1 MGALLL
7 RIAGPI
13 SNSYLLKGEKAVLV
27 DTGAPGDSR
36 RILAALRKHAV
47 APSDVRLILL
57 THGHSDHAGS
67 AAELREKLQCPIA
80 IHAADAGLAR
90 AGNSG
95 VLAVQTTL
103 GRVIRPFVNEPF
115 RSFEPDIEF
124 REALSL
130 EPYGIKGAV
139 VPTPGHTSGSSSVVL
154 AGGEAII
161 GDLLRGSLLWPNRA
175 RPHFFCNDPEQN
187 ARSIARLARLGLLR
201 CHPGHFGSFPGSEL
215 GRYLRTDGGELME
228 FSSETI

>member
-1 MGALLL
+1 MLL

-13 SNSYLLKGEKAVLV
+13 SNCYLLRGEKTVLV
-27 DTGAPGDSR
+27 DSGAPGDAP
-36 RILAALRKHAV
+36 RILSALKQHRI
-47 APSDVRLILL
+47 PPRDVRLIVL

-67 AAELREKLQCPIA
+67 AAELRERLQCPIA
-80 IHAADAGLAR
+80 LHAADAVLAR
-90 AGNSG
+90 TGNSG
-95 VLAVQTTL
+95 VLAVHTAL

-115 RSFEPDIEF
+115 QPFEPDIEF

-130 EPYGIKGAV
+130 EAYGIKGAV

-154 AGGEAII
+154 AAGEAII
-161 GDLLRGSLLWPNRA
+161 GDVLRGSLLWPNRA

-187 ARSIARLARLGLLR
+187 ARSIARLARQGLLR

-215 GRYLRTDGGELME
+215 GRYLTTDGGNLLE
-228 FSSETI
+228 FSSESI

>member
-1 MGALLL
+1 MLL

-13 SNSYLLKGEKAVLV
+13 SNCYLLRGEKAVLV
-27 DTGAPGDSR
+27 DTGAPGDAR
-36 RILAALRKHAV
+36 RILAAFKKYSVDA
-47 APSDVRLILL
+47 DEVRLIVL

-80 IHAADAGLAR
+80 IHAADAALAR

-95 VLAVQTTL
+95 VLAVQTAL

-115 RSFEPDIEF
+115 RPFEPDIEF

-154 AGGEAII
+154 AAGEAII
-161 GDLLRGSLLWPNRA
+161 GDVLRGSLLWPNRA

-187 ARSIARLARLGLLR
+187 ARSIARLARQGLLR

-215 GRYLRTDGGELME
+215 GRYLSTEGGSMLE
-228 FSSETI
+228 FSSESI

>member
-1 MGALLL
+1 MLL

-13 SNSYLLKGEKAVLV
+13 SNCYLLRGEKVVLV
-27 DTGAPGDSR
+27 DTGAPGDAR
-36 RILAALRKHAV
+36 RILAALKKYSV
-47 APSDVRLILL
+47 APSEVRLIVL
-57 THGHSDHAGS
+57 THGHSDHAGG
-67 AAELREKLQCPIA
+67 AAELRERLQCPIA
-80 IHAADAGLAR
+80 IHAADADLAR

-154 AGGEAII
+154 AAGEAII
-161 GDLLRGSLLWPNRA
+161 GDVLRGSLLWPNRA

-187 ARSIARLARLGLLR
+187 AHSIARLARQGLLR

-215 GRYLRTDGGELME
+215 GHYLSTEGGSLLE
-228 FSSETI
+228 FSSESI

>member
-1 MGALLL
+1 MLL

-13 SNSYLLKGEKAVLV
+13 SNCYLLRGEKAVLV
-27 DTGAPGDSR
+27 DTGAPGDAR
-36 RILAALRKHAV
+36 RILAAFKKHSVDA
-47 APSDVRLILL
+47 DEVRLIVL

-80 IHAADAGLAR
+80 IHAADAALAR

-95 VLAVQTTL
+95 VLAVQTAL

-115 RSFEPDIEF
+115 RPFEPDIEF

-154 AGGEAII
+154 AAGEAII
-161 GDLLRGSLLWPNRA
+161 GDVLRGSLLWPNRA

-187 ARSIARLARLGLLR
+187 ARSIARLARQGLLR

-215 GRYLRTDGGELME
+215 GRYLSTEGGSMLE
-228 FSSETI
+228 FSSESI

>member
-1 MGALLL
+1 MLT

-13 SNSYLLKGEKAVLV
+13 SNAYLLRGEKAVLV
-27 DTGAPGDSR
+27 DTGAPGDAR
-36 RILAALRKHAV
+36 RIWAALRAHSIRPDEVK
-47 APSDVRLILL
+47 LIVL

-80 IHAADAGLAR
+80 MHHADAELAR

-115 RSFEPDIEF
+115 QAFEPDVLF

-130 EPYGIKGAV
+130 EPYGIRGV
-139 VPTPGHTSGSSSVVL
+139 VLPTPGHTAGSSSVL
-154 AGGEAII
+154 LGGGDAII
-161 GDLLRGSLLWPNRA
+161 GDVLRGSMLWPHRA
-175 RPHFFCNDPEQN
+175 RPHFFCNDPDLN
-187 ARSIARLARLGLLR
+187 TRSIARLAKEGLLR
-201 CHPGHFGSFPGSEL
+201 CHPGHFGHFPASEL
-215 GRYLRTDGGELME
+215 GRYRGGADGSLADLSQEPV
-228 FSSETI
+228 